1 MLERSREFWSATGL
15 EKFVNPVE
23 ADKTYMSGK
32 RKNMSN
38 FKHFQLTSRGTK
50 TKPLLPA
57 SETVKQTR
65 SFERSSTQLEWCRS
79 DSIIKSKIDNENVEY
94 S

>member
-1 MLERSREFWSATGL
+1 MLERSREFWSAAGL

-23 ADKTYMSGK
+23 ADETYMSGK

-38 FKHFQLTSRGTK
+38 LKRSQLTGRR

-57 SETVKQTR
+57 SETMKQTK

-94 S
+94 P

>member
-15 EKFVNPVE
+15 EKFDNPVE
-23 ADKTYMSGK
+23 ADETHMSGK
-32 RKNMSN
+32 RKKMSN
-38 FKHFQLTSRGTK
+38 FKRSQLTGRR

-57 SETVKQTR
+57 SETMKQTR
-65 SFERSSTQLEWCRS
+65 SFERSSTQLS